1 MFQKRHFEA
10 IAFEIMTWEKVET
23 KENIIYMM
31 MAFFRHYNQNFDRE
45 KFMKACQAYDG
56 ELPDLT

>member
-10 IAFEIMTWEKVET
+10 IANEIKTWEKVET

-31 MAFFRHYNQNFDRE
+31 MALFRHYNPNFDRE
-45 KFMKACQAYDG
+45 KFIKAVQIYDG
-56 ELPDLT
+56 ELPDLV

>member
-1 MFQKRHFEA
+1 MFQKRHFN
-10 IAFEIMTWEKVET
+10 AFANEIKTWEKVET

-31 MAFFRHYNQNFDRE
+31 MAFFRDYNPNFYRE
-45 KFMKACQAYDG
+45 KFIKACQIYDG